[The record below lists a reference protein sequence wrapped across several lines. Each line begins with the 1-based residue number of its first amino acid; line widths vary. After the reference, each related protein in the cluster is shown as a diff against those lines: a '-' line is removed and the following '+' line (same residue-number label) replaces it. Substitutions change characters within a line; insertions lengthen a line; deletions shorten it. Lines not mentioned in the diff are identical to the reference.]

1 MHKVMYPVI
10 KDEHLLLNVYV
21 YNSSVQYQY
30 TCKHVVVL
38 LADNLYNSATTPHVH
53 VLLIVAMSW
62 RVCVHLQYAVVTY
75 VSLFISLA
83 LLTEHVIHLCPPP
96 GVGYSCSIGTPT
108 WTTRS
113 HSSSQE
119 YWWRVARNRWPLR
132 NQRETQIPAKRWG
145 LAWLKVP
152 FLC

>member
-21 YNSSVQYQY
+21 YKSSVRYQY

-38 LADNLYNSATTPHVH
+38 LADNLYNGTTTPHVH

-62 RVCVHLQYAVVTY
+62 RVCVHLQHAVVTY

-83 LLTEHVIHLCPPP
+83 LLSEHVIHLCPPP
-96 GVGYSCSIGTPT
+96 SCGLQLFYRHTNMDHKVTFIFPGILVKSGEKPV
-108 WTTRS
+108 TT
-113 HSSSQE
+113 E
-119 YWWRVARNRWPLR
+119 KPKRNPNPGKKVRP
-132 NQRETQIPAKRWG
+132 G
-145 LAWLKVP
+145 LA
-152 FLC
+152 

>member
-38 LADNLYNSATTPHVH
+38 LADNLYNDATTPHVH

-83 LLTEHVIHLCPPP
+83 LLSEHVIHLCPPQVWVTAVLSAHQHGP
-96 GVGYSCSIGTPT
+96 QGHIHLP
-108 WTTRS
+108 
-113 HSSSQE
+113 
-119 YWWRVARNRWPLR
+119 RNTGKEW
-132 NQRETQIPAKRWG
+132 RETGDHWETKEKPKCRQKGEAWPG
-145 LAWLKVP
+145 LRFP